1 MTTNNFSIYSSTPL
15 YASVILPIKFG
26 GEITYTIPNE
36 CKEMAI
42 RGARVTVDFAGKIYD
57 GVISEVSTTAPEIK
71 VVTSKEK
78 STASAEKEIIYKPI
92 LSVEELPLVSENEL
106 KFWEQIADYYLCTIG
121 EVFKAAYPAVSIKQ
135 EGVKPRK
142 TLELFLKLL
151 SPVAEAKM
159 PDLSVS
165 QNEALNKINSEFYS
179 KKRAVLLKGVTGSGK
194 TEIYIHL
201 AQQALL
207 KGENVLYMVPEIALS
222 KQLFE
227 RLKKIF
233 GERLLIFHSKQTA
246 AARAHVQRVLTAN
259 LELPVVVLGTR
270 SSLFLPFKELGLI
283 IVDEEHDSSYKQT
296 EPAPRYHAKDS
307 AIMLAALNKSKIVL
321 GSATPSFESEY
332 NCAINK
338 FAKVELNEK
347 FYGGFE
353 AEVEIVNTIYA
364 RKTKQMKGSFSQKL
378 INEIKRTI
386 DNGNQVIVFRNR
398 RSYSPI
404 VECTECG
411 TIPKCPHCNVHLS
424 YHKFN
429 NTLRCHYCE
438 YITTFNGI
446 CPTCGLDTVRY
457 KGAGTEKLEEE
468 LKELLPHKSIA
479 RYDTDIAKSKQK
491 EEQVIRDFSN
501 GEIDVLVGTQMITKG
516 FDFEKLKLV
525 AVIQTDTL
533 LGIQD
538 FRADERA
545 IQLLSQ
551 LMGRA
556 GRRGERGKLIIQ
568 SSQKEHPVFYRL
580 QELAEGDT
588 IIKGSEVNSVAK
600 DKEGSSV
607 ANSSSSLQISK
618 LLAERKEF
626 DFPPFVRMV
635 KIIVKHTKPEKLD
648 DICKQ
653 ISATKINCIEVTGP
667 FAPPIDKVRGE
678 YIKCFYVKFARNLQL
693 TANKHALL
701 NALHSIKGGKSNI
714 VLDVDPC

>member
-1 MTTNNFSIYSSTPL
+1 MTTEKDLQISSTPL
-15 YASVILPIKFG
+15 FATVILPIKFG
-26 GEITYTIPNE
+26 GEITYTITNE
-36 CKEMAI
+36 YKEMVI
-42 RGARVTVDFAGKIYD
+42 RGARVTVDFAGKVYD
-57 GVISEVSTTAPEIK
+57 GVVKEVTTKAPEIK
-71 VVTSKEK
+71 VATSK
-78 STASAEKEIIYKPI
+78 TASSASAAKEVIYKPI
-92 LSVEELPLVSENEL
+92 LSVENLPLVSENEL
-106 KFWEQIADYYLCTIG
+106 IFWEQIADYYLCTIG
-121 EVFKAAYPAVSIKQ
+121 EVFKAAYPALSIKQ
-135 EGVKPRK
+135 ASVKPRK

-151 SPVAEAKM
+151 SPVSEAKL

-165 QNEALNKINSEFYS
+165 QKKVLDRVNNEFYS
-179 KKRAVLLKGVTGSGK
+179 KRRAVLLKGVTGSGK
-194 TEIYIHL
+194 TEVYIHL
-201 AQQALL
+201 AQQALE
-207 KGENVLYMVPEIALS
+207 KGENVLFMVPEIALS

-296 EPAPRYHAKDS
+296 DPAPRYHAKDS
-307 AIMLAALNKSKIVL
+307 AIMLGAIHKSRVIL

-338 FAKVELNEK
+338 FVKVELNEK

-353 AEVEIVNTIYA
+353 AEVEIINTIYA
-364 RKTKQMKGSFSQKL
+364 RKTKQMRGSFSQKL

-386 DNGNQVIVFRNR
+386 ENGYQVLIFRNR

-411 TIPKCPHCNVHLS
+411 NIPKCPHCNVHLS

-438 YITTFNGI
+438 YITTFNGV

-468 LKELLPHKSIA
+468 LKELLPNKSIA
-479 RYDTDIAKSKQK
+479 RYDADIAKSKQK

-501 GEIDVLVGTQMITKG
+501 GDINVLVGTQMISKG
-516 FDFEKLKLV
+516 FDFERLKLV

-568 SSQKEHPVFYRL
+568 SSQKDHPVFYRL
-580 QELAEGDT
+580 QELAQ
-588 IIKGSEVNSVAK
+588 
-600 DKEGSSV
+600 GSSFNRN
-607 ANSSSSLQISK
+607 AEGNSSVSTSINNSIQISQ

-626 DFPPFVRMV
+626 DFPPFIRMV

-653 ISATKINCIEVTGP
+653 ISAMQINCIELTGP
-667 FAPPIDKVRGE
+667 FSPPIDKVRGE
-678 YIKCFYVKFARNLQL
+678 YIKCFYVKFARNLEL

-701 NALHSIKGGKSNI
+701 QALHSIKGGKNNI